1 MRSFLLAL
9 SLIGCS
15 DYEINPIS
23 TEEPAMPPSSSS
35 DVLADE
41 PETNEEDVGTEAP
54 TDTAVVTEEPTEDVD
69 TGDEL
74 ISSDECGFLVNQW
87 LGNPDVETESLAIFT
102 NVGDLHFEIRQS
114 ETARYQFAVTAL
126 ECGDIDFNQTFLQV
140 DDEACDTEDCWIGD
154 IALDYIPMN
163 LTNMTDGIT
172 YEPYDLSQQ
181 VHNLVYGW
189 HDEDTG
195 GAYAM
200 MDTVHVAA
208 GTTKIFEFDFTATND
223 IPIGNTIRIFLVDPI
238 WTDNVTGN
246 DVWNVDDGGTELAV
260 TYTIVE

>member
-1 MRSFLLAL
+1 MNS
-9 SLIGCS
+9 SLPTNAAS
-15 DYEINPIS
+15 WS
-23 TEEPAMPPSSSS
+23 TSGSAIRTWRPGSR
-35 DVLADE
+35 L
-41 PETNEEDVGTEAP
+41 P
-54 TDTAVVTEEPTEDVD
+54 T
-69 TGDEL
+69 
-74 ISSDECGFLVNQW
+74 S
-87 LGNPDVETESLAIFT
+87 
-102 NVGDLHFEIRQS
+102 DLHFEIRQS

-223 IPIGNTIRIFLVDPI
+223 IPIGTPSAFSSSS
-238 WTDNVTGN
+238 DNTGN
-246 DVWNVDDGGTELAV
+246 DVWNRRRYRTRGHLHHRQ
-260 TYTIVE
+260 